1 MASAVP
7 RWRFVLWYNSLAFPP
22 DVTPIPNGAPLMST
36 KQAAD
41 ERPAVVI
48 AKTEASQHA
57 RRDKVSLM
65 ETDDYVCLEPLDPLS
80 KAVEVMKQ
88 DEGGCA
94 IVCEH
99 GRVVG
104 IFTERDVL
112 TKIIGESVDMNDPV
126 SKWMSPVVA
135 TLSPDATIGDAVAMM
150 MEKSYRNIP
159 LVKDGQLAGSISVFD
174 VISYLAESYP
184 KETMNLPPN
193 LDQVMDSEHGG

>member
-1 MASAVP
+1 
-7 RWRFVLWYNSLAFPP
+7 
-22 DVTPIPNGAPLMST
+22 MST

-41 ERPAVVI
+41 EAPEVVL
-48 AKTEASQHA
+48 AKTETSAHA
-57 RRDKVSLM
+57 RNDKVSLM
-65 ETDDYVCLEPLDPLS
+65 ETDDYVCLDPSDPLV

-112 TKIIGESVDMNDPV
+112 TKIIGEQVDMNDPV
-126 SKWMSPVVA
+126 SKWMSPMVA
-135 TLSPDATIGDAVAMM
+135 TLSPDATIGEAVAMM
-150 MEKSYRNIP
+150 TERSFRNIP
-159 LVKDGQLAGSISVFD
+159 LVKDGQLTGSISVFD

-193 LDQVMDSEHGG
+193 IDQVMNSTDGG

>member
-1 MASAVP
+1 
-7 RWRFVLWYNSLAFPP
+7 
-22 DVTPIPNGAPLMST
+22 MST
-36 KQAAD
+36 RQVSD
-41 ERPAVVI
+41 EAPAVVI
-48 AKTEASQHA
+48 AKTEASAHA
-57 RRDKVSLM
+57 RNDKVSLM
-65 ETDDYVCLEPLDPLS
+65 ETDDYVCLEPSDPLS

-94 IVCEH
+94 IVCDH

-112 TKIIGESVDMNDPV
+112 IKVMGESVDMNDPV

-135 TLSPDATIGDAVAMM
+135 TLSPDATIGEAVAMM
-150 MEKSYRNIP
+150 TDKGFRNIP

-184 KETMNLPPN
+184 KETMNLPPKI
-193 LDQVMDSEHGG
+193 DQVMDSTDGG

>member
-1 MASAVP
+1 
-7 RWRFVLWYNSLAFPP
+7 
-22 DVTPIPNGAPLMST
+22 MST
-36 KQAAD
+36 RQIAD
-41 ERPAVVI
+41 KTRAVAI
-48 AKTEASQHA
+48 AKTETSQHV

-65 ETDDYVCLEPLDPLS
+65 ETDDYVCVEPSDSLS
-80 KAVEVMKQ
+80 KAIEVMKR

-99 GRVVG
+99 RRVVG

-112 TKIIGESVDMNDPV
+112 TKIIGESVDMNEPI
-126 SKWMSPVVA
+126 SKWMSAIVA

-150 MEKSYRNIP
+150 TDKSYRNIP
-159 LVKDGQLAGSISVFD
+159 LVKDGRLAGSISVFD

-193 LDQVMDSEHGG
+193 VDQVMNSEHGG

>member
-1 MASAVP
+1 M
-7 RWRFVLWYNSLAFPP
+7 
-22 DVTPIPNGAPLMST
+22 
-36 KQAAD
+36 
-41 ERPAVVI
+41 VI

-94 IVCEH
+94 IVCEQ

-126 SKWMSPVVA
+126 SKWMSPIVA
-135 TLSPDATIGDAVAMM
+135 TLSPDDTIGDAVAVMT
-150 MEKSYRNIP
+150 EKSHRNIP

>member
-1 MASAVP
+1 
-7 RWRFVLWYNSLAFPP
+7 
-22 DVTPIPNGAPLMST
+22 MST
-36 KQAAD
+36 RQAAD
-41 ERPAVVI
+41 QTPAVVI
-48 AKTEASQHA
+48 AKTEASHQA

-65 ETDDYVCLEPLDPLS
+65 ETDDYVCLEPSDPLS
-80 KAVEVMKQ
+80 KAVEVMKL

-94 IVCEH
+94 IVCDL

-112 TKIIGESVDMNDPV
+112 TKIIGEPVDMDEPV
-126 SKWMSPVVA
+126 SKWMSPVVS

-150 MEKSYRNIP
+150 TEKSYRNIP

-193 LDQVMDSEHGG
+193 LDQVMDSTDGG

>member
-1 MASAVP
+1 
-7 RWRFVLWYNSLAFPP
+7 
-22 DVTPIPNGAPLMST
+22 MST
-36 KQAAD
+36 RHVTD
-41 ERPAVVI
+41 EAPSVVI
-48 AKTEASQHA
+48 AKTEASAHA
-57 RRDKVSLM
+57 RNDKVSLM
-65 ETDDYVCLEPLDPLS
+65 ETDDYVCLEPSDPLF

-94 IVCEH
+94 IVCEQ

-112 TKIIGESVDMNDPV
+112 TKIIGEPVDMNDPV
-126 SKWMSPVVA
+126 YKWMSPVVS

-150 MEKSYRNIP
+150 KERGFRNIP

>member
-1 MASAVP
+1 
-7 RWRFVLWYNSLAFPP
+7 
-22 DVTPIPNGAPLMST
+22 MST
-36 KQAAD
+36 SQAAD
-41 ERPAVVI
+41 ETPAVVI
-48 AKTEASQHA
+48 AKTEASAHA
-57 RRDKVSLM
+57 RNDKVSLM
-65 ETDDYVCLEPLDPLS
+65 ETDDYVCLEPSDPLI

-94 IVCEH
+94 IVCEQ

-112 TKIIGESVDMNDPV
+112 TKIIGEPVDMNDPV
-126 SKWMSPVVA
+126 YKWMSPVVA

-150 MEKSYRNIP
+150 KEKGFRNIP

-193 LDQVMDSEHGG
+193 TDQVMESTDGG

>member
-1 MASAVP
+1 
-7 RWRFVLWYNSLAFPP
+7 
-22 DVTPIPNGAPLMST
+22 MST
-36 KQAAD
+36 RQAAD
-41 ERPAVVI
+41 ETPAVVI
-48 AKTEASQHA
+48 AKTEASAHA
-57 RRDKVSLM
+57 RNDKVSLM
-65 ETDDYVCLEPLDPLS
+65 ETDDYVCLEPSDPLS

-94 IVCEH
+94 IVCEQ

-104 IFTERDVL
+104 IFTERDL
-112 TKIIGESVDMNDPV
+112 LIKIIGESVDMNDPV
-126 SKWMSPVVA
+126 SNWMSPIVA

-150 MEKSYRNIP
+150 TDKGFRNIP

-193 LDQVMDSEHGG
+193 IDQVMDSEHGG

>member
-1 MASAVP
+1 
-7 RWRFVLWYNSLAFPP
+7 
-22 DVTPIPNGAPLMST
+22 MSIR
-36 KQAAD
+36 QAAN
-41 ERPAVVI
+41 ETPAVAI
-48 AKTEASQHA
+48 AKTEASAHA
-57 RRDKVSLM
+57 RNDKVNLM
-65 ETDDYVCLEPLDPLS
+65 ETDDYVCLDPLDPLS

-94 IVCEH
+94 RVCDL

-112 TKIIGESVDMNDPV
+112 VKIIGESVDMNEPV
-126 SKWMSPVVA
+126 SRWMSPVVS
-135 TLSPDATIGDAVAMM
+135 TLSPDDTIGDAVAMM
-150 MEKSYRNIP
+150 TDKGFRNIP

-193 LDQVMDSEHGG
+193 LDQVMDSTDGG

>member
-1 MASAVP
+1 MSAKE
-7 RWRFVLWYNSLAFPP
+7 S
-22 DVTPIPNGAPLMST
+22 
-36 KQAAD
+36 AAD
-41 ERPAVVI
+41 ETPAVVI
-48 AKTEASQHA
+48 AKTESSQHA

-65 ETDDYVCLEPLDPLS
+65 ETDDYVCVAPSDPLS

-94 IVCEH
+94 IVCEL

-112 TKIIGESVDMNDPV
+112 TKIIGEPVDMNDPV
-126 SKWMSPVVA
+126 SKWMSPVVV
-135 TLSPDATIGDAVAMM
+135 TLSPDATIGDAVTIMTD
-150 MEKSYRNIP
+150 KSYRNIP
-159 LVKDGQLAGSISVFD
+159 LVRDGQLAGSISVFD

>member
-1 MASAVP
+1 
-7 RWRFVLWYNSLAFPP
+7 
-22 DVTPIPNGAPLMST
+22 MST
-36 KQAAD
+36 KHAAD
-41 ERPAVVI
+41 ETLTVAV
-48 AKTEASQHA
+48 AKTEASANA

-65 ETDDYVCLEPLDPLS
+65 ETDDYVCLEPSDPLS

-112 TKIIGESVDMNDPV
+112 TKIIGEQVDWNDPV
-126 SKWMSPVVA
+126 SKWMSPTVA

-150 MEKSYRNIP
+150 TDRGFRNIP

-193 LDQVMDSEHGG
+193 VDQVMDSTDGG

>member
-1 MASAVP
+1 MSARQP
-7 RWRFVLWYNSLAFPP
+7 
-22 DVTPIPNGAPLMST
+22 T
-36 KQAAD
+36 AD
-41 ERPAVVI
+41 EAPAVVI
-48 AKTEASQHA
+48 AKTEASHQA

-65 ETDDYVCLEPLDPLS
+65 QTDDYVCLGPSDPLS

-99 GRVVG
+99 ARVVG

-112 TKIIGESVDMNDPV
+112 TKIIGEPVDMNDPV
-126 SKWMSPVVA
+126 SKWMSPIVA

-150 MEKSYRNIP
+150 TDKGYRNIP
-159 LVKDGQLAGSISVFD
+159 LVKDGKLAGSISVFD
-174 VISYLAESYP
+174 VISYLAETYP

-193 LDQVMDSEHGG
+193 LDQVMESKDGG

>member
-1 MASAVP
+1 MSA
-7 RWRFVLWYNSLAFPP
+7 RQS
-22 DVTPIPNGAPLMST
+22 
-36 KQAAD
+36 AD
-41 ERPAVVI
+41 EKPAVVI
-48 AKTEASQHA
+48 AKTEASAHA
-57 RRDKVSLM
+57 RNDKVSLM
-65 ETDDYVCLEPLDPLS
+65 ETDDYVCLEPSDPLS

-94 IVCEH
+94 IVCDQ
-99 GRVVG
+99 GKVVG
-104 IFTERDVL
+104 IFTQRDVL

-150 MEKSYRNIP
+150 TDKSYRNIP

-193 LDQVMDSEHGG
+193 IDQVMDSEHGG

>member
-1 MASAVP
+1 MSA
-7 RWRFVLWYNSLAFPP
+7 RQ
-22 DVTPIPNGAPLMST
+22 T
-36 KQAAD
+36 AD
-41 ERPAVVI
+41 EAPAVVI
-48 AKTEASQHA
+48 AKTEASAHA

-65 ETDDYVCLEPLDPLS
+65 ETDDYVCVEPSDPLS

-94 IVCEH
+94 IVCER

-126 SKWMSPVVA
+126 SNWMSPVVS

-150 MEKSYRNIP
+150 TDKGFRNIP

-193 LDQVMDSEHGG
+193 LDQVMESKDGG

>member
-1 MASAVP
+1 MSARKP
-7 RWRFVLWYNSLAFPP
+7 ATNE
-22 DVTPIPNGAPLMST
+22 T
-36 KQAAD
+36 
-41 ERPAVVI
+41 PAVVI
-48 AKTEASQHA
+48 AKTEGSHHA

-65 ETDDYVCLEPLDPLS
+65 ETDDYVCLEPEDSLS

-94 IVCEH
+94 IVCDH
-99 GRVVG
+99 GQVVG

-112 TKIIGESVDMNDPV
+112 TKIIGESIDMSDPV
-126 SKWMSPVVA
+126 SKWMSPIVA

-150 MEKSYRNIP
+150 TEKSYRNIP

-174 VISYLAESYP
+174 VISYLAETYP

-193 LDQVMDSEHGG
+193 PDQVMDSEHGG

>member
-1 MASAVP
+1 MSA
-7 RWRFVLWYNSLAFPP
+7 RQ
-22 DVTPIPNGAPLMST
+22 T
-36 KQAAD
+36 AD
-41 ERPAVVI
+41 ETPAVVI
-48 AKTEASQHA
+48 AKTEASAHA

-65 ETDDYVCLEPLDPLS
+65 ETDDYVCVEPSDPLS

-94 IVCEH
+94 IVCER

-112 TKIIGESVDMNDPV
+112 TKIIGESVDLNDPV
-126 SKWMSPVVA
+126 SNWMSPVVS

-150 MEKSYRNIP
+150 TDKGFRNIP

-193 LDQVMDSEHGG
+193 LDQVMESKDGG

>member
-1 MASAVP
+1 MSA
-7 RWRFVLWYNSLAFPP
+7 RNS
-22 DVTPIPNGAPLMST
+22 
-36 KQAAD
+36 AAD
-41 ERPAVVI
+41 ETPAVVI
-48 AKTEASQHA
+48 AKTEASAHA
-57 RRDKVSLM
+57 RNDKVSLM
-65 ETDDYVCLEPLDPLS
+65 ETDDYVCLAPSDPLS

-94 IVCEH
+94 IICEQ

-126 SKWMSPVVA
+126 SNWMSPVVA

-150 MEKSYRNIP
+150 TERSFRNIP
-159 LVKDGQLAGSISVFD
+159 LVKDGELSGSISVFD

-193 LDQVMDSEHGG
+193 HDQVMGSEHGG

>member
-1 MASAVP
+1 
-7 RWRFVLWYNSLAFPP
+7 
-22 DVTPIPNGAPLMST
+22 MST
-36 KQAAD
+36 REPSSD
-41 ERPAVVI
+41 ESPAVVI

-65 ETDDYVCLEPLDPLS
+65 ETDDYVCLEPSDPLS
-80 KAVEVMKQ
+80 KAIDVMKQ

-94 IVCEH
+94 IVCEK
-99 GRVVG
+99 GRIVG

-112 TKIIGESVDMNDPV
+112 TKVIGESVDMNEPV
-126 SKWMSPVVA
+126 SRWMSPIVA
-135 TLSPDATIGDAVAMM
+135 TLSPDATIGDAVAIMT
-150 MEKSYRNIP
+150 EKSHRNIP

-193 LDQVMDSEHGG
+193 HDQVMSSEHGG